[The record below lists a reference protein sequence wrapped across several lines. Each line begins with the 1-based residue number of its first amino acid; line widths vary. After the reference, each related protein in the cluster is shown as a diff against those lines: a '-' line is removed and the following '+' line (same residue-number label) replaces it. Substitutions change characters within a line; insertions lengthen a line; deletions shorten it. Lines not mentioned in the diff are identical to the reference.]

1 MMEDYRIN
9 TEWFKKLRNTSSRFY
24 AVVSAGK
31 IVPKPNNQQVKRPP
45 KAPRTKQPSRT
56 NLPLSDMENLMQCTA
71 FATADEYHLGNLC
84 HDLTSH
90 GYVEIT
96 SLPRDAANVLVVSTE
111 KSAKED
117 DPGIIFFFREG
128 AVVFWNVE
136 EKSMKN
142 IMRVLEQHEI
152 QPYEVALVHWE
163 NEELNYRIGEGQ
175 SKLHKGQILL
185 NSELDSDEVVLQ
197 KFAFSNALCLSVK
210 LAIWESLLDNFVE
223 SIQSI
228 PEILKSRRKVKL
240 SHADVM
246 QKIGELFA
254 LRHRINLSSDLL
266 ITPDFYWDREK
277 LEELY
282 DKTCQFLNINRR
294 VKVMNEKL
302 QHCMELTDLMRNH
315 LNEKHALRLEWMIVI
330 LITIES
336 VKKMDLANHGLILL
350 QQLNAQREFG
360 FLCDCT
366 VAIGDVYFKAH
377 KSVLASFSNYFKML
391 FVHQTSECVRLKAT
405 DIQPDIFSYL
415 LHLMYT
421 GKMAPQ
427 LIDPVRL
434 EQGIKFL
441 HAYPLIQEASL
452 ASQGTF
458 SHPDQVFPLASSLYG
473 IQIADHQIR
482 HPTKVTSAADKL
494 GREPRPQTSR
504 MNQEQASEGSQLSQ
518 LGANLPQVTRT
529 NMSASDP
536 LPSSLSPE
544 LVSAA
549 GNNSPSGEEA
559 NMEASSSDE
568 QPAPLTIAHVKP
580 SIMKRNGSFPKYY
593 ACHLC
598 GRRFNLRSSLREH
611 LQIHTGVP
619 FTSSQQG
626 ESNISLSLCN
636 NTADKDAMEVPE
648 AGMISDSELQQIS
661 DSPII
666 DGQQQSET
674 PPPSDIADIDNL
686 EQADQE
692 REVKR
697 RKYECS
703 ICGRKFIQKSHWR
716 EHMYIHTGK
725 PFKCST
731 CDKSFCRANQAAR
744 HVCLNQSMDT
754 YTMVD
759 KQTLELCT
767 FEEGSQMDN
776 MLVQTNK
783 PYKCN
788 LCDKTFSTPNE
799 VVKHSCQN
807 QNSVFTLEEDRS
819 ILLGGGDTEATETDN
834 AVLASIKKEQEA
846 VLLD

>member
-1 MMEDYRIN
+1 
-9 TEWFKKLRNTSSRFY
+9 
-24 AVVSAGK
+24 
-31 IVPKPNNQQVKRPP
+31 
-45 KAPRTKQPSRT
+45 
-56 NLPLSDMENLMQCTA
+56 
-71 FATADEYHLGNLC
+71 
-84 HDLTSH
+84 
-90 GYVEIT
+90 
-96 SLPRDAANVLVVSTE
+96 
-111 KSAKED
+111 
-117 DPGIIFFFREG
+117 
-128 AVVFWNVE
+128 
-136 EKSMKN
+136 
-142 IMRVLEQHEI
+142 
-152 QPYEVALVHWE
+152 
-163 NEELNYRIGEGQ
+163 
-175 SKLHKGQILL
+175 
-185 NSELDSDEVVLQ
+185 
-197 KFAFSNALCLSVK
+197 
-210 LAIWESLLDNFVE
+210 
-223 SIQSI
+223 
-228 PEILKSRRKVKL
+228 
-240 SHADVM
+240 
-246 QKIGELFA
+246 
-254 LRHRINLSSDLL
+254 
-266 ITPDFYWDREK
+266 
-277 LEELY
+277 
-282 DKTCQFLNINRR
+282 
-294 VKVMNEKL
+294 
-302 QHCMELTDLMRNH
+302 
-315 LNEKHALRLEWMIVI
+315 
-330 LITIES
+330 
-336 VKKMDLANHGLILL
+336 MDLANHGLILL

-391 FVHQTSECVRLKAT
+391 FVHQTSECVRLKPT

-452 ASQGTF
+452 ASQGAF

-473 IQIADHQIR
+473 IQIADHQLR
-482 HPTKVTSAADKL
+482 QATKIASAPEKL
-494 GREPRPQTSR
+494 SREPRPQTSR
-504 MNQEQASEGSQLSQ
+504 MSQEQVPEAAQLSQ
-518 LGANLPQVTRT
+518 LPSNLTQVNRT
-529 NMSASDP
+529 HMTPSDP
-536 LPSSLSPE
+536 LQTSLSPD
-544 LVSAA
+544 LVSTPVPPP
-549 GNNSPSGEEA
+549 PSGEET
-559 NMEASSSDE
+559 NLEASSSDE
-568 QPAPLTIAHVKP
+568 QPASLTIAHVKP

-598 GRRFNLRSSLREH
+598 GRRFTLRSSLREH

-619 FTSSQQG
+619 FTASQPG
-626 ESNISLSLCN
+626 ESRVPLSLCSN
-636 NTADKDAMEVPE
+636 AADLGKDAMEVPE
-648 AGMISDSELQQIS
+648 AGMVSDSELQHIS

-666 DGQQQSET
+666 DGQPHSET

-697 RKYECS
+697 RKYECT

-744 HVCLNQSMDT
+744 HVCLNQSIDT

-807 QNSVFTLEEDRS
+807 QNSDVFALDEGRS
-819 ILLGGGDTEATETDN
+819 ILLGGGDSEVTEPDHP
-834 AVLASIKKEQEA
+834 VLASIKKEQET